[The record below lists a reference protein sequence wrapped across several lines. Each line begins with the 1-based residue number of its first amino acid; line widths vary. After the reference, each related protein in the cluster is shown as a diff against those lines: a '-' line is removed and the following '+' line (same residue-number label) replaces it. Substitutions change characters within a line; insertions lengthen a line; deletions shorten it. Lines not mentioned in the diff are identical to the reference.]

1 MSRRIASTLFLVVFS
16 ASLLSAQVR
25 VDRVRVSQ
33 DFAQTMVVNKVAP
46 IYPEQA
52 RKEGIQGNVQLLIH
66 LSKEGDVESVQVI
79 SGQPLLAASAIEAV
93 KQWKY
98 KPYLMAGFPYK
109 VETQVTVSFTLSDKS
124 AEVVTGDGP
133 GPVVNAPQGIFDAS
147 GVDGPAGPVPNRV
160 RVSQAVESAMSVKK
174 VPPVYPPDAKDQGIQ
189 GAVVMAMIVDKQ
201 GNVANLRLISGHPV
215 LVPAAIEAVK
225 QWKYKPYLLNQTPVE
240 VETQVQVNFTL
251 LH

>member
-16 ASLLSAQVR
+16 VSLLSAQVR

-79 SGQPLLAASAIEAV
+79 IGQRLLAASAIEAV

-160 RVSQAVESAMSVKK
+160 RVSQAVESAMSGEK
-174 VPPVYPPDAKDQGIQ
+174 GS
-189 GAVVMAMIVDKQ
+189 
-201 GNVANLRLISGHPV
+201 SG
-215 LVPAAIEAVK
+215 LSA
-225 QWKYKPYLLNQTPVE
+225 
-240 VETQVQVNFTL
+240 
-251 LH
+251 

>member
-1 MSRRIASTLFLVVFS
+1 M
-16 ASLLSAQVR
+16 
-25 VDRVRVSQ
+25 
-33 DFAQTMVVNKVAP
+33 
-46 IYPEQA
+46 
-52 RKEGIQGNVQLLIH
+52 
-66 LSKEGDVESVQVI
+66 
-79 SGQPLLAASAIEAV
+79 
-93 KQWKY
+93 
-98 KPYLMAGFPYK
+98 
-109 VETQVTVSFTLSDKS
+109 
-124 AEVVTGDGP
+124 
-133 GPVVNAPQGIFDAS
+133 
-147 GVDGPAGPVPNRV
+147 
-160 RVSQAVESAMSVKK
+160 KK